1 MFDVA
6 MLLFEN
12 LCGLIVPA
20 ISLYVL
26 FDFVG
31 MLLFD
36 KR

>member
-6 MLLFEN
+6 MLLLEKMIY
-12 LCGLIVPA
+12 LIPGVFG
-20 ISLYVL
+20 IYVL
-26 FDFVG
+26 FDMVG